1 MGAVSKFIRDLDPGK
16 DVEAQLTET
25 LNILVKLAQS
35 KLSGYR
41 IEMNNSWQK
50 GDEESLAPGVTKDFQ
65 DEQMHVLTSTDSGP
79 LQKSIGKIVDTA
91 FSLGDDAGAEN
102 VGKFIKALASQGLD
116 LVLGSGSA
124 AENEHKQYIIYPDGN
139 FLCRCDVWYW
149 RYSMLAK
156 GFQQKLQNVVAY
168 RMQYGAVDI
177 TKVDPIALA
186 HWFNK
191 WKLDTEVAR
200 QTLDQ
205 AKALVLSAKSNQPM
219 LRGGAASVPASE
231 IDLIKARD
239 KLIKSRNL

>member
-1 MGAVSKFIRDLDPGK
+1 MGAVSKFIRDLDPSK

-35 KLSGYR
+35 KLSGYK

-79 LQKSIGKIVDTA
+79 LQESIGKIVDTA
-91 FSLGDDAGAEN
+91 FSLGDDTSAKN
-102 VGKFIKALASQGLD
+102 VGKFIKTLASQGLD

-124 AENEHKQYIIYPDGN
+124 SENEHKQYIIYPDGN

-156 GFQQKLQNVVAY
+156 GFQQKLQNVVVY

-191 WKLDTEVAR
+191 WKLNTEEAR

-205 AKALVLSAKSNQPM
+205 AKALVLSAKSNQRM
-219 LRGGAASVPASE
+219 LRGAATSVPTSE
-231 IDLIKARD
+231 TDLIEERA
-239 KLIKSRNL
+239 KLIESRNL